1 VNNVLSRCHF
11 VALNLDLLHKHGP
24 EDTTVGSVSFK
35 QENHIEKLDGDICR
49 LQQKIENFNLSVNDQ
64 LSKLNTRFV
73 ADSVPVRQRTHDR
86 PMPDINR
93 SMNII
98 VFGVNENRDSEM

>member
-1 VNNVLSRCHF
+1 M
-11 VALNLDLLHKHGP
+11 
-24 EDTTVGSVSFK
+24 SFTA
-35 QENHIEKLDGDICR
+35 
-49 LQQKIENFNLSVNDQ
+49 KIENFNLSVNDQ

-73 ADSVPVRQRTHDR
+73 ADSVPVRQHTHDR
-86 PMPDINR
+86 PDINR